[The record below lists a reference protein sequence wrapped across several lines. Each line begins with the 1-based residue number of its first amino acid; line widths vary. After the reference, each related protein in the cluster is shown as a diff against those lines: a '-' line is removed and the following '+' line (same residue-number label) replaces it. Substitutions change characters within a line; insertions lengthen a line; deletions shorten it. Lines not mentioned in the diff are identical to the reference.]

1 MKQKWRGLSATM
13 VACAMAISVLIAFG
27 STGSAYAQSQTLS
40 GKYILPGTGFEMTI
54 PSGWTGTQVDRER
67 AVFTPAD
74 SSDVSITVLTA
85 DRLDTKKV
93 VTSEID
99 VTSGRTAL
107 GGPECKSHEGE
118 ILLLHTKKAFHT
130 IHECSSPESY
140 RITNTY
146 VVFTLARTIA
156 VSLSATSADAYERY
170 LATFTDTVQTSRI
183 DSQLSFRSALE
194 VIFGTTGISTQ
205 SLNLEAAD
213 KQVGLVVATSSRIS
227 SVNFDEESKRLVVT
241 LNELRR
247 PEGNLLVPVN
257 ELLRGPYQVY
267 VNGES
272 HNDFL
277 VITDSDTGERL
288 VNVWYAKGER
298 KIEIVGTEVVP
309 EFSFALA
316 VLAATLSAV
325 ILNQRGA
332 FLRRPM
338 D

>member
-1 MKQKWRGLSATM
+1 MIAI
-13 VACAMAISVLIAFG
+13 AISLSIAFG
-27 STGSAYAQSQTLS
+27 GTGNAYAQSQTLS

-54 PSGWTGTQVDRER
+54 PIGWTGTQVDRSR

-85 DRLDTKKV
+85 ERLDTKEI

-99 VTSGRTAL
+99 VTTGRSAL
-107 GGPECKSHEGE
+107 GGPECKSREGE
-118 ILLLHTKKAFHT
+118 ILFLQTNKAFHT

-146 VVFTLARTIA
+146 VIFTLARSIA

-170 LATFTDTVQTSRI
+170 LATFTDAVQTSKI
-183 DSQLSFRSALE
+183 DSQLNFRSALE
-194 VIFGTTGISTQ
+194 IIFGTTGISTQ
-205 SLNLEAAD
+205 SLNLEAANR
-213 KQVGLVVATSSRIS
+213 QVGLVVATSSRIS
-227 SVNFDEESKRLVVT
+227 TVNFDEESKRLVVT

-257 ELLRGPYQVY
+257 DVLRGPYQVY
-267 VNGES
+267 VNGEL

-277 VITDSDTGERL
+277 VITDSDTGEQL
-288 VNVWYAKGER
+288 VNVWYAQGER

-309 EFSFALA
+309 EFSVALV
-316 VLAATLSAV
+316 VLGAMLSTA

-332 FLRRPM
+332 ILRRPRH
-338 D
+338 